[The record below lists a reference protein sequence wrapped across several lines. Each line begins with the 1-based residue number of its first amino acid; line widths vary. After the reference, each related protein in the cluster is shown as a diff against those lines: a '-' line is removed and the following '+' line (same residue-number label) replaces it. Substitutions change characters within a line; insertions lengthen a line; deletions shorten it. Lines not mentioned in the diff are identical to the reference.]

1 MRKPGNIAETA
12 RIAWPLALAM
22 MAGAMNHVCDRFFLA
37 HSSDAALQAILPAE
51 MLVNVFVSFFAV
63 TIGYSGTF
71 VAQCHGGG
79 RNASAVRSFAQGL
92 WMTAFAIPL
101 FFLCIPLGN
110 FIIDLAGHE
119 SAVKAAERSYLLIAA
134 PGGSLTVLNAVLAGV
149 LTGQG
154 RTRYASFSLV
164 CGCLVNLLLDPI
176 LIFGLLGCPKLGIR
190 GAALATVGS
199 FLVSMVLLAFRAFRN
214 PLVREAGH
222 DAFRLNPPRL
232 LTILR
237 FGTPAGLCAVIS
249 SASFLVFTMS
259 VGKLDGLSFAASNT
273 VFAVNNVFFLATQAI
288 SQGVTILTGRYHG
301 AGNYAATRRVFRS
314 GLILTGILLAF
325 CFALILPNTDF
336 IMDLFRGKNSALD
349 PSSYRQVGLILFL
362 IMFVREI
369 AEGIAL
375 VAAGALKGVGD
386 TKHVMLSQAT
396 VDLLVR
402 LPLILLASAL
412 TQSIVPL
419 WLTMPVSLGFLAVLL
434 VRRWRSDS
442 WRTIRLAD

>member
-1 MRKPGNIAETA
+1 MRKPGNIVETA

-37 HSSDAALQAILPAE
+37 HSSDAALQAVLPAE

-92 WMTAFAIPL
+92 WMTAFAVPL
-101 FFLCIPLGN
+101 FVLCIPLGN
-110 FIIDLAGHE
+110 LIIDLAGHA
-119 SAVKAAERSYLLIAA
+119 SAVKAAERGYLLIAA
-134 PGGSLTVLNAVLAGV
+134 PGGILTVLNAVLAGV

-154 RTRYASFSLV
+154 RTRYASFSLI
-164 CGCLVNLLLDPI
+164 CGCVVNLLLDPI
-176 LIFGLLGCPKLGIR
+176 LIFGHLGFPALGIQ

-199 FLVSMVLLAFRAFRN
+199 FAVSMILLARRAFQN
-214 PLVREAGH
+214 PLVREAGRE
-222 DAFRLNPPRL
+222 AFRLNLPRL

-237 FGTPAGLCAVIS
+237 FGAPAGLCAVIS

-259 VGKLDGLSFAASNT
+259 IGKLDGLSFAASNT
-273 VFAVNNVFFLATQAI
+273 VFAVNNVFFLATQSV

-301 AGNYAATRRVFRS
+301 AGDSAATRRVFRS
-314 GLILTGILLAF
+314 GLVLTGLLLAF

-336 IMDLFRGKNSALD
+336 VMDLFRGKNSSLD
-349 PSSYRQVGLILFL
+349 PTTYRQIGLILFL

-402 LPLILLASAL
+402 LPLILLASTL
-412 TQSIVPL
+412 SQSIVPL

>member
-1 MRKPGNIAETA
+1 MRKPGNIVETA
-12 RIAWPLALAM
+12 RIVWPLALAM

-37 HSSDAALQAILPAE
+37 HSSDAALQAVLPAE

-101 FFLCIPLGN
+101 FILCIPLGN

-134 PGGSLTVLNAVLAGV
+134 PGGILTVLNAVLAGV

-176 LIFGLLGCPKLGIR
+176 LIFGLLGCPKLGIQ

-199 FLVSMVLLAFRAFRN
+199 FLVSMVLLASRAFRN

-237 FGTPAGLCAVIS
+237 FGAPAGLCAVIS

-336 IMDLFRGKNSALD
+336 IMNLFRGKNSALD
-349 PSSYRQVGLILFL
+349 PSSYRQVGFILFL